1 MFITIR
7 NFAGMADFK
16 KLKVW
21 QNSHELTLNAFKAC
35 EAIKG
40 STASVVRDQLLR
52 AAMSIGSN
60 IAEGS
65 SKRSDRDFARYV
77 RISLGSSTELENHLL
92 LAGDLGLMP
101 RDEFEKL
108 NNELEE
114 VRKMLT
120 GLEKRLSA
128 DADRVVP
135 PSRRK

>member
-1 MFITIR
+1 
-7 NFAGMADFK
+7 MADFK
-16 KLKVW
+16 KLNVW
-21 QNSHELTLNAFKAC
+21 QKAHELTLAAFHAC
-35 EAIKG
+35 ESIKG
-40 STASVVRDQLLR
+40 STATIVRDQLLR

-92 LAGDLGLMP
+92 LAGDLELIP
-101 RDEFEKL
+101 QSDFEEL
-108 NNELEE
+108 NKQVED

-128 DADRVVP
+128 DADRSVP
-135 PSRRK
+135 PRRKQAAGSSRR

>member
-1 MFITIR
+1 
-7 NFAGMADFK
+7 MADFK
-16 KLKVW
+16 KLNVW
-21 QNSHELTLNAFKAC
+21 QKAHELTLDAFKAC

-40 STASVVRDQLLR
+40 STATIVRDQLLR

-92 LAGDLGLMP
+92 LAGDLSLIP
-101 RDEFEKL
+101 QSDFEEL
-108 NNELEE
+108 NKQVED

-128 DADRVVP
+128 DADRSVP
-135 PSRRK
+135 TRRKQSAGSPRR

>member
-21 QNSHELTLNAFKAC
+21 QSSHQLTLNAFKAC
-35 EAIKG
+35 EPIKG
-40 STASVVRDQLLR
+40 STPSVVRDQLLR

-92 LAGDLGLMP
+92 LAGDLGLIS

-108 NNELEE
+108 NKELEE

-128 DADRVVP
+128 DADRVVA